1 VGVDTGG
8 LPKAPFDPG
17 SVTPRLLLDF
27 SALLFAF
34 PGGENVNF
42 ILSFLLPGVASSSS
56 ISDWSTPSTSEGSTK
71 VNSESGSANL
81 TVDVLGVFSAAGSAA
96 TGGKEKSCAG
106 DLAGGASGVVVLI
119 VLCHWLEDRTDE
131 AVAAVAAAVVV
142 AVLGVVAATAACATE
157 GITGKFIV
165 KGPGPGM
172 SRALALTLTAGAGRL
187 IGSTGALSERDRAS
201 ADALRAAATAIG
213 RCLASSIGVCS
224 SPRVSRM
231 RFATEADA

>member
-1 VGVDTGG
+1 MGVDTGG

-27 SALLFAF
+27 SALLLAF
-34 PGGENVNF
+34 PGGENVNL

-81 TVDVLGVFSAAGSAA
+81 TVDVLGVFSAAGTAA
-96 TGGKEKSCAG
+96 TVGKEKSCAG
-106 DLAGGASGVVVLI
+106 DLAGGASGVVVLL

-131 AVAAVAAAVVV
+131 AVAAAVVV

-172 SRALALTLTAGAGRL
+172 SRALALTAGAGRL
-187 IGSTGALSERDRAS
+187 AGSTGALSERDRAS

>member
-1 VGVDTGG
+1 MGVDTGG

-27 SALLFAF
+27 SALLLAF
-34 PGGENVNF
+34 PGGENVNL

-81 TVDVLGVFSAAGSAA
+81 TVDVLGVFSAAGTAA
-96 TGGKEKSCAG
+96 TVGKEKSCAG
-106 DLAGGASGVVVLI
+106 DLAGGASGVVVLL

-131 AVAAVAAAVVV
+131 AVAAAAAVVV

-172 SRALALTLTAGAGRL
+172 SRALALTAGAGRL
-187 IGSTGALSERDRAS
+187 TGSTGTLSERDRAS

>member
-1 VGVDTGG
+1 MGVDTGG

-17 SVTPRLLLDF
+17 SVTPRLFLDF
-27 SALLFAF
+27 SALLLAF
-34 PGGENVNF
+34 PGGENVNL

-96 TGGKEKSCAG
+96 TVGKEKSCAG
-106 DLAGGASGVVVLI
+106 DLAGGASGVVVLL

-172 SRALALTLTAGAGRL
+172 SRALALTAGAGRL
-187 IGSTGALSERDRAS
+187 MGATGALSERDRAS

>member
-1 VGVDTGG
+1 MGVDTGG

-27 SALLFAF
+27 SALLLAF
-34 PGGENVNF
+34 PGGENVNL

-96 TGGKEKSCAG
+96 TVGKEKSCAG
-106 DLAGGASGVVVLI
+106 DLAGGASGVVVLL

-131 AVAAVAAAVVV
+131 AVAAAVVVV

-157 GITGKFIV
+157 GNTGKFIV

-172 SRALALTLTAGAGRL
+172 SRALALTAGAGRL
-187 IGSTGALSERDRAS
+187 MGSTGALSERDRAS